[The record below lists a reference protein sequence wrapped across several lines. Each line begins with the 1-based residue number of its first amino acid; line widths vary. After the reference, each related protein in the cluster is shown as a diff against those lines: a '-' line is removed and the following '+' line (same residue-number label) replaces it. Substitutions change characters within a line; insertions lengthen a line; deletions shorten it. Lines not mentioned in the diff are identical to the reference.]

1 MNPTDVKSVIDT
13 ASQQSDRWLFV
24 ALLVIG
30 MLAIYMLAKY
40 FTGQISSLAAK
51 HDELNK
57 FVRDEHSQLVA
68 KCTSALE
75 ENTKALE
82 HIREMRATFSLA
94 NKKERES

>member
-1 MNPTDVKSVIDT
+1 MNPTDIKSVIDV
-13 ASQQSDRWLFV
+13 ASQQNDRWLFI

-30 MLAIYMLAKY
+30 LLAIYILGKY
-40 FTGQISSLAAK
+40 FTGQISILAAK

-82 HIREMRATFSLA
+82 HIREIKAAFSLA
-94 NKKERES
+94 KKREEEH